1 MKIYTK
7 TGDKGQTR
15 LVGGS
20 EVSKTDPRLEAYG
33 TVDEL
38 NASLALVMTELLK
51 TPIQALKRSQDS
63 LLKVQN
69 ELFNIGSH
77 LACET
82 KDLHDKLPS
91 VHQGQIEALEDW
103 IDELE
108 AELPPLRQFIL
119 PGGSELAARLHLAR
133 TVCRRA
139 ERACAFVE
147 STASQI
153 ETSKVYLNRLSDL
166 LFVLSRYCNLKLG
179 HSDVIWDK
187 DPS

>member
-7 TGDKGQTR
+7 TGDKGRTR

-38 NASLALVMTELLK
+38 NASLGLVLTELLK
-51 TPIQALKRSQDS
+51 HPHQAFKSSQES
-63 LLKVQN
+63 LLRVQN

-82 KDLHDKLPS
+82 KDLHEKLPS
-91 VHQGQIEALEDW
+91 VHQGQIEALENW
-103 IDELE
+103 IDTLE

-119 PGGSELAARLHLAR
+119 PGGSELSARLHLAR
-133 TVCRRA
+133 TICRRA
-139 ERACAFVE
+139 ERACVFVE
-147 STASQI
+147 STAIQI
-153 ETSKVYLNRLSDL
+153 ETSKIYLNRLSDL
-166 LFVLSRYCNLKLG
+166 LFVFSRYCNLKLG
-179 HSDVIWDK
+179 HNDVTWNK